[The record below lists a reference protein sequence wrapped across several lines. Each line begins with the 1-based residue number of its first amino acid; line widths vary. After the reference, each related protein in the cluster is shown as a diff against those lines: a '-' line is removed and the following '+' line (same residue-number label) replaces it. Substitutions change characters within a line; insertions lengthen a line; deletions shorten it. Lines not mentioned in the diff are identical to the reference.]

1 MAPASGTGRAD
12 RKFDEGFDTM
22 LSRLS
27 PIFSILVV
35 CVLAVTA
42 VPERAA
48 ALAPDAARDFIKNL
62 GKKAGAVFADP
73 SIDQA
78 KRRRELHRL
87 FVQGFDTRTIGR
99 FVLGRHW
106 DAASEQQ
113 LEEYLA
119 LFETFAVQS
128 YAPRLGDYAGNRLQV
143 KEARVLGTNGDII
156 VSSVV
161 AGSTGKPIRLDW
173 RVRVRGEGYKIVDV
187 IVDGVSMLLTQRDEF
202 ASVIRA
208 SGDRLEGLLTALRQR
223 TATY

>member
-48 ALAPDAARDFIKNL
+48 ALAPDAA
-62 GKKAGAVFADP
+62 
-73 SIDQA
+73 A

-119 LFETFAVQS
+119 LFEAFAVQS

-156 VSSVV
+156 VSRL
-161 AGSTGKPIRLDW
+161 AGPRPGRGLQDRRRHRRWRQHAAHPAR
-173 RVRVRGEGYKIVDV
+173 RVRLGHPRQWRPARRSAHGAPPKD
-187 IVDGVSMLLTQRDEF
+187 RD
-202 ASVIRA
+202 
-208 SGDRLEGLLTALRQR
+208 LLTAWPVAAAVRKGIAIVVFGFGSPLG
-223 TATY
+223 AN